1 MILSSDQYEVTISR
15 LKEREKEIK
24 CLYKVQGIIN
34 DNLPVDEFL
43 MQITQHI
50 WGGWQYPNITR
61 AKIIFEDKVFK
72 EPGWIETNWVQH
84 SDIIIDDKVLGRIE
98 VYYTEFKRLVRD
110 SQFLPEEQ
118 KLLDTIAAKI
128 STYIF
133 NQRLV
138 KTLEA
143 FDEEQK
149 NGCPESKDINTL
161 LPGQHD
167 IHWIWR
173 YEMVN
178 KIAEKLNFVHY
189 GVKAMYLIGSV
200 KNATS
205 GPASDIDIMLHFTG
219 DEHQEKE
226 LKAWFEGWS
235 LCLSEI
241 NLSKTGYKTDGLI
254 DLHIVTNTDIEMKN
268 SFATMIGSVN
278 NSAKLI
284 KKMNH
289 D

>member
-1 MILSSDQYEVTISR
+1 MILGRDQYEETISR

-34 DNLPVDEFL
+34 DNLPVDKFL
-43 MQITQHI
+43 MQISQHI
-50 WGGWQYPNITR
+50 WGGWQFPNITR
-61 AKIIFEDKVFK
+61 AKIIFENKIFK
-72 EPGWIETNWVQH
+72 EPGWTETKWFQY
-84 SDIIIDDKVLGRIE
+84 SDIIIDDKVCGRIE

-143 FDEEQK
+143 FDDEQK
-149 NGCPESKDINTL
+149 NGETGSKDISTL
-161 LPGQHD
+161 LPDQPD

-173 YEMVN
+173 YEMVK
-178 KIAEKLNFVHY
+178 KIAEKLDFVTY

-219 DEHQEKE
+219 DEHQKKE

-241 NLSKTGYKTDGLI
+241 NQSKTGYKTCGLI
-254 DLHIVTNTDIEMKN
+254 DLHLITDKDIEMKN
-268 SFATMIGSVN
+268 SFATMIGSLN

-284 KKMNH
+284 KKWS
-289 D
+289 DD

>member
-1 MILSSDQYEVTISR
+1 MLLSNGQYEETISR

-34 DNLPVDEFL
+34 DDLPTDSFL

-61 AKIIFEDKVFK
+61 AKIIFEDKTFK
-72 EPGWIETNWVQH
+72 EPGWTETKWVQH
-84 SDIIIDDKVLGRIE
+84 SDIIIDGKVLGRIE
-98 VYYTEFKRLVRD
+98 VYYTKFIRLVRD

-118 KLLDTIAAKI
+118 KLLDTIAYKI

-143 FDEEQK
+143 IEAEQK
-149 NGCPESKDINTL
+149 NGESEYKDISTL
-161 LPGQHD
+161 LPGQAD

-178 KIAEKLNFVHY
+178 KMAEKLDFANY

-200 KNATS
+200 KNSTS
-205 GPASDIDIMLHFTG
+205 DPASDIDIMLHFKG
-219 DEHQEKE
+219 DEHQKKE

-241 NLSKTGYKTDGLI
+241 NLSKTGYKTNGLI
-254 DLHIVTNTDIEMKN
+254 DLQIVTDKDIEMKN

-284 KKMNH
+284 KKG
-289 D
+289 